1 MDKQAYMKMMTGGLI
16 KTAGPR
22 SAGRRF
28 PGLENKNLRVLGRQ
42 AYNRSVSLPAA
53 LNGDPRGRLQA
64 IRNVLENTNRG
75 TIRGVLYNPGKFRS
89 AAQLKKY
96 YKQHYKDYGQYG
108 PVEANKRKY
117 NEAASKIIGE
127 RNVLKRLSRDQLGE
141 VIPES
146 SIDGRIQPR
155 QNRPAEK
162 IQGTMLPV
170 LSSQSA
176 RNQTARQRVLKN
188 IASGKKRDATLQ
200 GMAAQYSLARRG
212 QSPVSRADKRKNP
225 PAVNTTAQDPMA
237 VVPYRRG
244 AVESYTYNPEVVNQG
259 GRGNKQRTAR
269 QQIIDV
275 TPEYSGAE
283 GARSSKQQTN
293 SQAGRSA
300 RQTVNREEGRQQQS
314 TPTSLISRLSPKAL
328 ALLTGIGG
336 AGAGALGG
344 SLIGHSTGQ
353 ASGKQQ
359 ANQQWQNSSSF
370 WINILNWLNQL
381 FGGSGSYGYNPNI
394 NTKGK

>member
-1 MDKQAYMKMMTGGLI
+1 MDKQAYMKMMTGLV
-16 KTAGPR
+16 KMAGPR
-22 SAGRRF
+22 F
-28 PGLENKNLRVLGRQ
+28 PRLKNKNLRVLGRS

-53 LNGDPRGRLQA
+53 LNGDPKGRLQA

-75 TIRGVLYNPGKFRS
+75 TIRGVLYNPGKFRN
-89 AAQLKKY
+89 A
-96 YKQHYKDYGQYG
+96 
-108 PVEANKRKY
+108 
-117 NEAASKIIGE
+117 
-127 RNVLKRLSRDQLGE
+127 
-141 VIPES
+141 
-146 SIDGRIQPR
+146 
-155 QNRPAEK
+155 AEK

-212 QSPVSRADKRKNP
+212 QSPVSRADQRKNP

-259 GRGNKQRTAR
+259 GLGNKQRTAR

-275 TPEYSGAE
+275 IPEYSGAE

-314 TPTSLISRLSPKAL
+314 TPTSLIPPIERGNSEGNAGAQTARRRLNPKTL

-336 AGAGALGG
+336 AGAGAFGG

-359 ANQQWQNSSSF
+359 ANQEWQNSSSL
-370 WINILNWLNQL
+370 WINILNWLNQF

-394 NTKGK
+394 KNKGK